1 MSVTGGADD
10 NITQQQIPTYAGDAE
25 CCCAAVHTQP
35 EEHNEYTEHTAVN
48 NTAIAEQPYNCAAAA
63 RWLWNRY

>member
-1 MSVTGGADD
+1 MAGCEGVSMSVTGGADD

-25 CCCAAVHTQP
+25 CRCAAVRTQP

-48 NTAIAEQPYNCAAAA
+48 STAVYSSS
-63 RWLWNRY
+63 

>member
-1 MSVTGGADD
+1 MTRARYLVRKY
-10 NITQQQIPTYAGDAE
+10 PVHLKHFAE

-48 NTAIAEQPYNCAAAA
+48 STAVYSSS
-63 RWLWNRY
+63 